1 MSKKP
6 VIVFE
11 GIEGSGKTHH
21 LNKISKYFYEKQSE
35 FLNIFKMNGAG
46 TINCCVDESYVKKLL
61 AYFKARA

>member
-1 MSKKP
+1 MKLIYKN
-6 VIVFE
+6 E
-11 GIEGSGKTHH
+11 K
-21 LNKISKYFYEKQSE
+21 LSKYNCNSLSSYFTILAVEK